1 MAAFSGVAAIILLVW
16 NVPTAAKYFA
26 WYLAGMGY
34 IGQAT
39 NFAWANEM
47 CRDNDQLRAYT
58 LYAMVYGSNVSIAVF
73 GIAFFPVTDLP
84 RFTKGYA
91 TSLAICILSPPLAYG
106 IHRACKARAAR
117 LKRDGVVELSPQVEA
132 QMEDVDKK
140 DIPQEGDVRVSEV
153 PVSMVR

>member
-1 MAAFSGVAAIILLVW
+1 
-16 NVPTAAKYFA
+16 
-26 WYLAGMGY
+26 MGY

-91 TSLAICILSPPLAYG
+91 GSLAICILSPPLAYA

-117 LKRDGVVELSPQVEA
+117 LKMEAEAAGTIEYRPADSPAAEA
-132 QMEDVDKK
+132 QYEDVDEKK
-140 DIPQEGDVRVSEV
+140 GELVIPEEGDVNVSEV

>member
-1 MAAFSGVAAIILLVW
+1 
-16 NVPTAAKYFA
+16 
-26 WYLAGMGY
+26 
-34 IGQAT
+34 
-39 NFAWANEM
+39 M

-91 TSLAICILSPPLAYG
+91 TSLAICILSPPLAYT

-117 LKRDGVVELSPQVEA
+117 LKREAEAAGVVEFSPDTPAAEA
-132 QMEDVDKK
+132 QMEDIEEKK
-140 DIPQEGDVRVSEV
+140 GDVPQEGDVRVSEV

>member
-1 MAAFSGVAAIILLVW
+1 
-16 NVPTAAKYFA
+16 
-26 WYLAGMGY
+26 MGY

-58 LYAMVYGSNVSIAVF
+58 LYAMVYGSNVSIAIF
-73 GIAFFPVTDLP
+73 GIAIFPVTDVP

-91 TSLAICILSPPLAYG
+91 TSLAICILTPPLAYG
-106 IHRACKARAAR
+106 IHRACGARAAR
-117 LKRDGVVELSPQVEA
+117 LKREAEAKGTFEFRSANSPEA
-132 QMEDVDKK
+132 EGQYQDVDEKKGEDV
-140 DIPQEGDVRVSEV
+140 IPEEGDVKVLEV